1 MSKSNANAKFSGWR
15 VAIGLAAIAF
25 IGPGIYAT
33 VSQYITAICELYNFS
48 RTGFTMWTNFFT
60 IGQIVTNVFL
70 FAIVSK
76 KLGGK
81 KMMLLAGVELC
92 VGWIVYAAARNLP
105 MFYLAGFLLGQASI
119 WYTTAAISW
128 LISNWFIK
136 YRGLIIGIV
145 SMATAFGG
153 TVFNLFIN
161 NLTNQYGI
169 QNTYYFMAVVGLL
182 AGVIAFLLVPA
193 NAPEDIGQKPYGY
206 GEEISEKKKSSKPA
220 PGSSYPVEIP
230 LKEGIKHGFF
240 WFLMLGCFFGGT
252 VAHPITTIVPAYL
265 QDIGYDDGIRVAV
278 FAALYTVIAIWKPIL
293 GFLFDKL
300 GAKIMTFIG
309 CALGI
314 IGFLCL
320 FYAST
325 GQAAA
330 LYIFLFTYTAF
341 NANQTVQ
348 LPLVTSATVGIKNI
362 DTYVGIAVGALSVGS
377 LVGVTGLNLICDIC
391 GSYVPGII
399 VAIVM
404 AVVLFVLWSLALK
417 TGESYRRSKYE
428 AAAPETVVAE

>member
-1 MSKSNANAKFSGWR
+1 MSNSNAKKKFDGWR
-15 VAIGLAAIAF
+15 VVIGLATIAF
-25 IGPGIYAT
+25 IGSGIYAT
-33 VSQYITAICELYNFS
+33 VSQYVTALCDLYGFT
-48 RTGFTMWTNFFT
+48 RTGYTMWTNFFT
-60 IGQIVTNVFL
+60 IGQIVTNIFL

-81 KMMLLAGVELC
+81 KMMLLAGVELFI
-92 VGWIVYAAARNLP
+92 GWMVYAAARGLP

-128 LISNWFIK
+128 LISNWFIQ
-136 YRGLIIGIV
+136 YRGLIIGMV
-145 SMATAFGG
+145 SMATSFGG
-153 TVFNLFIN
+153 TTFNLFIN

-169 QNTYYFMAVVGLL
+169 QHTYCFMAVVGLL
-182 AGVIAFLLVPA
+182 AGVIAFLLISA
-193 NAPEDIGQKPYGY
+193 NAPEDIGQNPYGF
-206 GEEISEKKKSSKPA
+206 GEEIAEKKAASKPV
-220 PGSSYPVEIP
+220 PGTSYPVEIP
-230 LKEGIKHGFF
+230 LKEGVKHAFF

-293 GFLFDKL
+293 GFLFDRL

-314 IGFLCL
+314 IGFLSL

-325 GQAAA
+325 GRAAA
-330 LYIFLFTYTAF
+330 LYIFLLTYTAF

-348 LPLVTSATVGIKNI
+348 LPLVTSATVGIRNI
-362 DTYVGIAVGALSVGS
+362 DLYVGIAVGALSIGS
-377 LVGVTGLNLICDIC
+377 LVGVTGLNLICDIS
-391 GSYVPGII
+391 GSYIPGII
-399 VAIVM
+399 AAIVL
-404 AVVLFVLWSLALK
+404 AVVLFLLWSLALQ
-417 TGESYRRSKYE
+417 TGESYRRSSYE
-428 AAAPETVVAE
+428 SASEAIAAE